1 VSNNHQ
7 QQKGA
12 RLDPRLPLSL
22 ALGAGGVRG
31 MAHVGVLD
39 ALRSRGFRITEIVG
53 ASVGALILAF
63 YAGVGMDVP
72 TLRAFG
78 VNLTSRHL
86 LAWAWLRRAPEAL
99 RRRFQHR
106 AGIIPESLERLAAVS
121 GDGLHHGVERI
132 GMVAYDLSAREE
144 VFLHNLQVDFALD
157 DATRGAVAIPRVYPP
172 RDYAMSGR
180 HMRLIDGGVT
190 NLLPVDYLFAPPF
203 RPQQVLAVDVSN
215 RARQRQANL
224 AKVAALSRAH
234 PDVPIAVLQPDT
246 LGRATLIYRRA
257 ELQSLIDSGRRAA
270 DLALGEMQ
278 TL

>member
-1 VSNNHQ
+1 
-7 QQKGA
+7 
-12 RLDPRLPLSL
+12 
-22 ALGAGGVRG
+22 
-31 MAHVGVLD
+31 MAHVGVLEVL
-39 ALRSRGFRITEIVG
+39 AARGFQISEIVG

-86 LAWAWLRRAPEAL
+86 LAWAWLRRAPDAL

-106 AGIIPESLERLAAVS
+106 AGIIPGSLERLAAVS
-121 GDGLHHGVERI
+121 NGRLHHGVERI
-132 GMVAYDLSAREE
+132 GVVAYDLIAREE
-144 VFLHNLQVDFALD
+144 VFLHNLQAGFALG

-172 RDYAMSGR
+172 RDYSMGGR
-180 HMRLIDGGVT
+180 RMRLIDGGVS

-215 RARQRQANL
+215 RARQRRANL
-224 AKVAALSRAH
+224 AKVEALGRAH
-234 PDVPIAVLQPDT
+234 PDVTIAVLQPDT

-270 DLALGEMQ
+270 DFALDAMRI
-278 TL
+278 L